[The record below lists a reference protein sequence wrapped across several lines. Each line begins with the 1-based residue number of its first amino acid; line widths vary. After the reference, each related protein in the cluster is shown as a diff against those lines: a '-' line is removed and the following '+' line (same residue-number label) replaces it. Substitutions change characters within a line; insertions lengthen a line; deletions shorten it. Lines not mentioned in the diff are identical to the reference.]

1 MADLFLIEFKGH
13 RKEYFLNKYYHDIN
27 RDDNV
32 IIQAERG
39 EDAGIVKQ
47 QLDSEV
53 KIKTS
58 SRPRSILR
66 PASEEDI
73 ARIKEILEQEARYKE
88 EVIGIIR
95 RHGLVMKVVDVE
107 LQFDG
112 NKMTV
117 FFTADQ
123 RVDFRALVKELASE
137 YKTRI
142 EMRQIGVRDEA
153 RRVGGYGICG
163 KEQCCSSFLTEF
175 TPISTQ
181 DARLQDL
188 PLNPSK
194 LSGNCGRLLCCL
206 KYEVDIYKQ
215 TKRKFPQPGK
225 FVSTVKGDGFLERVD
240 YFREEAII
248 KNSEGEAFRVS
259 ADEINKSE
267 DREVST
273 ESSIPVPVVSV
284 FDESKQIE
292 PASEEELK
300 KLDEPDED

>member
-27 RDDNV
+27 RNDSV

-47 QLDSEV
+47 QLSSDA
-53 KIKTS
+53 KINTS

-73 ARIKEILEQEARYKE
+73 TTIKEIREREAQNKK
-88 EVIGIIR
+88 EVIRIIR

-181 DARLQDL
+181 DARVQDL

-206 KYEVDIYKQ
+206 KYEVDLYKQ

-248 KNSEGEAFRVS
+248 KNSEGEVFRVS

-267 DREVST
+267 DRQETAAST
-273 ESSIPVPVVSV
+273 ITVPAVTAY
-284 FDESKQIE
+284 DESKEIKS
-292 PASEEELK
+292 ASEEELK
-300 KLDEPDED
+300 KLDEPDSD

>member
-27 RDDNV
+27 KNDSV

-39 EDAGIVKQ
+39 EDAGIVKL
-47 QLDSEV
+47 QLSSET
-53 KIKTS
+53 KINTS

-73 ARIKEILEQEARYKE
+73 ARIKEIQEREAQYKK
-88 EVIGIIR
+88 EVIQIIR

-181 DARLQDL
+181 DARVQDL

-206 KYEVDIYKQ
+206 KYEVGLYKQ

-248 KNSEGEAFRVS
+248 KNSEGEIFRVK
-259 ADEINKSE
+259 ADEINKAE
-267 DREVST
+267 DRQEIA
-273 ESSIPVPVVSV
+273 ESSIAVPAVTVY
-284 FDESKQIE
+284 DESKEIE
-292 PASEEELK
+292 SASEEELK
-300 KLDEPDED
+300 KLDEPDSD

>member
-267 DREVST
+267 DRQETAASTIGTPAVSAY
-273 ESSIPVPVVSV
+273 
-284 FDESKQIE
+284 DESKQIE

>member
-27 RDDNV
+27 RNDSV

-47 QLDSEV
+47 QLDSDA

-73 ARIKEILEQEARYKE
+73 ARIKEIQEQETKYKKE
-88 EVIGIIR
+88 IIKIIR
-95 RHGLVMKVVDVE
+95 RHGLVMKVVEVE
-107 LQFDG
+107 IQFDG

-123 RVDFRALVKELASE
+123 RVDFRTLVKELASE

-153 RRVGGYGICG
+153 RRLGGYGICG

-181 DARLQDL
+181 DARVQDMA
-188 PLNPSK
+188 LNPSK

-215 TKRKFPQPGK
+215 TKSKFPQPGK
-225 FVSTVKGDGFLERVD
+225 FVSTVKGEGFLERVD
-240 YFREEAII
+240 YFREEAVI
-248 KNSEGEAFRVS
+248 KNSEGEVFRVS

-267 DREVST
+267 DHQLKA
-273 ESSIPVPVVSV
+273 ESSIPVPEISAY
-284 FDESKQIE
+284 DETKKIE
-292 PASEEELK
+292 AASEEALK
-300 KLDEPDED
+300 KLDEPDTE

>member
-27 RDDNV
+27 RNDSV

-47 QLDSEV
+47 QLSSDA
-53 KIKTS
+53 KINTS

-73 ARIKEILEQEARYKE
+73 TTIKEIREREAQNKK
-88 EVIGIIR
+88 EVIRIIR

-181 DARLQDL
+181 DARAQDL

-206 KYEVDIYKQ
+206 KYEVGLYKQ

-248 KNSEGEAFRVS
+248 KNSEGEVFRVK
-259 ADEINKSE
+259 ADEIKISE
-267 DREVST
+267 DRQERADSSVGAPAVSAY
-273 ESSIPVPVVSV
+273 
-284 FDESKQIE
+284 DESKEIE
-292 PASEEELK
+292 SASQEELK
-300 KLDEPDED
+300 KLDEPDKD

>member
-300 KLDEPDED
+300 KLDEPDEE

>member
-13 RKEYFLNKYYHDIN
+13 RKEYFFNKYYHDIN
-27 RDDNV
+27 RNDSV

-47 QLDSEV
+47 QLDSDV
-53 KIKTS
+53 KINTS

-73 ARIKEILEQEARYKE
+73 ARIKEIQEQEARYKK

-181 DARLQDL
+181 DARVQDL

-273 ESSIPVPVVSV
+273 ESSIPVPAVSV
-284 FDESKQIE
+284 LDESKQIE

-300 KLDEPDED
+300 KLDEPDEE

>member
-13 RKEYFLNKYYHDIN
+13 RKEYFYNKYYHDIN
-27 RDDNV
+27 RNDSV

-47 QLDSEV
+47 QLGSDAN
-53 KIKTS
+53 IKTS

-73 ARIKEILEQEARYKE
+73 ARIKEIQEQEVQYKK
-88 EVIGIIR
+88 EVIRIIR
-95 RHGLVMKVVDVE
+95 RHGLVMKVVEVE

-163 KEQCCSSFLTEF
+163 KEQCCSSFLTKF

-181 DARLQDL
+181 DARVQDMA
-188 PLNPSK
+188 LNPSK

-206 KYEVDIYKQ
+206 KYEVGLYKQ

-248 KNSEGEAFRVS
+248 KNSEGEVFRVS

-267 DREVST
+267 DRLEIAA
-273 ESSIPVPVVSV
+273 SSIVTPALSV
-284 FDESKQIE
+284 YDESKKIE
-292 PASEEELK
+292 PASEEELN
-300 KLDEPDED
+300 KLDEPDSD

>member
-1 MADLFLIEFKGH
+1 MADLYLIEFKGH
-13 RKEYFLNKYYHDIN
+13 RKEYFFNKYYHDLN
-27 RDDNV
+27 VKDRV
-32 IIQAERG
+32 IIQAQRG
-39 EDAGIVKQ
+39 EDSGIVKL
-47 QLDSEV
+47 QLSGDS
-53 KIKTS
+53 KIDTS

-73 ARIKEILEQEARYKE
+73 VKIKEVRKKEDQYKK
-88 EVIGIIR
+88 EVIQIIR
-95 RHGLVMKVVDVE
+95 RYGLVMKVVEVE

-112 NKMTV
+112 SKMTV

-181 DARLQDL
+181 DARVQDL

-206 KYEVDIYKQ
+206 KYEVDLYKQ
-215 TKRKFPQPGK
+215 TKRKFPHPGK
-225 FVSTVKGDGFLERVD
+225 FVSTVKGDGFLDRVD

-248 KNSEGEAFRVS
+248 KNSEGEIFRVK
-259 ADEINKSE
+259 ADEIKKSE
-267 DREVST
+267 ERKEGVD
-273 ESSIPVPVVSV
+273 SSIGIPLVSAYE
-284 FDESKQIE
+284 ESKEIE
-292 PASEEELK
+292 SASEEELK
-300 KLDEPDED
+300 KLDEPDKD